1 MVQKKIWEE
10 EIPEWLKILDRLDEV
25 NSEDADA
32 NFIKDIDEDFNEI
45 LVVDEAKKFVYYWS
59 GKRKL
64 KTNRKGS
71 WKLGWKNW
79 LNKALRQKKYYERSK
94 ERPTENTKTSE
105 YQRSKEYL
113 KEVSRKRAERHR
125 RSCLLYTSPSP
136 RDQRGSRMPSSA

>member
-32 NFIKDIDEDFNEI
+32 NFIRDIDEDFNEI

-71 WKLGWKNW
+71 LKLGWKNW

-125 RSCLLYTSPSP
+125 RRY
-136 RDQRGSRMPSSA
+136 GNN

>member
-10 EIPEWLKILDRLDEV
+10 EIPEWLEILDRLDEV

-94 ERPTENTKTSE
+94 ERPTENTKSSE

-125 RSCLLYTSPSP
+125 RRY
-136 RDQRGSRMPSSA
+136 GNN

>member
-71 WKLGWKNW
+71 WILGWKNW

-94 ERPTENTKTSE
+94 ERPTENTKSSE

-125 RSCLLYTSPSP
+125 RRY
-136 RDQRGSRMPSSA
+136 GNN

>member
-45 LVVDEAKKFVYYWS
+45 LVVDEAKKFVYFWS

-94 ERPTENTKTSE
+94 ERPTENTKSSE

-125 RSCLLYTSPSP
+125 RRY
-136 RDQRGSRMPSSA
+136 GNN

>member
-10 EIPEWLKILDRLDEV
+10 DIPEWLKILDRLDEV

-94 ERPTENTKTSE
+94 ERPTENTKSSE

-125 RSCLLYTSPSP
+125 RRY
-136 RDQRGSRMPSSA
+136 GNN

>member
-1 MVQKKIWEE
+1 MFKINLQDLCQPTENNMVQKKIWEE

-32 NFIKDIDEDFNEI
+32 NFIKDIDKDFNEI

-125 RSCLLYTSPSP
+125 RRY
-136 RDQRGSRMPSSA
+136 GNN

>member
-1 MVQKKIWEE
+1 MFKINLQDLCQPTENNMVQKKIWEE
-10 EIPEWLKILDRLDEV
+10 EIPEWLKILDRLEEV

-125 RSCLLYTSPSP
+125 RRY
-136 RDQRGSRMPSSA
+136 GNN

>member
-10 EIPEWLKILDRLDEV
+10 DIPEWLKILDRLDEV

-94 ERPTENTKTSE
+94 ERPAENTKTSE

-125 RSCLLYTSPSP
+125 RRY
-136 RDQRGSRMPSSA
+136 GNN

>member
-59 GKRKL
+59 GRRKL

-94 ERPTENTKTSE
+94 ERPTENTKSSE

-125 RSCLLYTSPSP
+125 RRY
-136 RDQRGSRMPSSA
+136 GNN

>member
-32 NFIKDIDEDFNEI
+32 NFIKDIDEDFSEI
-45 LVVDEAKKFVYYWS
+45 LIVDEAKKFVYYWS

-113 KEVSRKRAERHR
+113 KEVSQKRAERHR
-125 RSCLLYTSPSP
+125 RRY
-136 RDQRGSRMPSSA
+136 GNN

>member
-1 MVQKKIWEE
+1 MVQKKIWED

-125 RSCLLYTSPSP
+125 RRY
-136 RDQRGSRMPSSA
+136 GNN

>member
-1 MVQKKIWEE
+1 MFKINLQDLCQPTENNMVQKKIWGEE
-10 EIPEWLKILDRLDEV
+10 SPEWLKILDRLDEV

-125 RSCLLYTSPSP
+125 RRY
-136 RDQRGSRMPSSA
+136 GNN

>member
-1 MVQKKIWEE
+1 MQDLCQPTENNMVQKKIWEE

-125 RSCLLYTSPSP
+125 RRY
-136 RDQRGSRMPSSA
+136 GNN